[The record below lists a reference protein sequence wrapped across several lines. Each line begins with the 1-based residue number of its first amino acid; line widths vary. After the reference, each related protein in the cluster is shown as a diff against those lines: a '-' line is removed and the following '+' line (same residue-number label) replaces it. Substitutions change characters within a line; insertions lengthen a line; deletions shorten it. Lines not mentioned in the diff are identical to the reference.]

1 MSRELCSF
9 LVRTPVSGL
18 GVHPKSRTIS
28 LKNPSLRLQRPFC
41 PNKVHLTGSRGQDVD
56 NTWGHPQPPLPSKL
70 TGPHPPPAW
79 GVSRHRRQT
88 RSCVHW
94 PQTPG
99 RPCHVPGTV
108 RGSAR
113 PTAQV
118 RTPRGWEV
126 WCTCDGLSEVR
137 RGRRGG
143 GRGSEPLTLGPCAQ
157 ELPVKSRRGVVP
169 AS

>member
-1 MSRELCSF
+1 MQLLVWLAPCRRSPLPPPLTVFTWGLCLQVSLCSF
-9 LVRTPVSGL
+9 LVRTPASGL
-18 GVHPKSRTIS
+18 GVHPKSRMIS

-79 GVSRHRRQT
+79 GVSRHRRQM
-88 RSCVHW
+88 RSCAHW

-108 RGSAR
+108 RASAR

-118 RTPRGWEV
+118 RTPRG
-126 WCTCDGLSEVR
+126 
-137 RGRRGG
+137 
-143 GRGSEPLTLGPCAQ
+143 LG
-157 ELPVKSRRGVVP
+157 GVVHVRWVV
-169 AS
+169 